1 MAIEAAIVRIMKARK
16 TLSHQQLVAEV
27 LSQLSFFKPQPRVI
41 KKRIEALIDREYL
54 ERSSE
59 NSQQYNVSNI
69 CVYHSFILYILS
81 SF

>member
-1 MAIEAAIVRIMKARK
+1 MAIEAAIRIMKAKK

-54 ERSSE
+54 ERSAE
-59 NSQQYNVSNI
+59 NSQQYN
-69 CVYHSFILYILS
+69 YLA
-81 SF
+81 